1 MLIALCPGDGVGP
14 EVIAEAVRVLK
25 AVSGDS
31 LILEESPVGG
41 AAYRAYGHP
50 LPAATLDLARR
61 ADAILFGAV
70 GDATL
75 DSLERRLRPE
85 QAILGLRRE
94 FGLFANLRPTRIFPE
109 LVEGSVLRP
118 DIARGMDMLIVRESN
133 GDVYF
138 GDKGRRMT
146 STGRRQ
152 AYDLMS
158 YDEDEIMRVARVGFE
173 AARARRNKLCSVG
186 KANVLETS
194 ELWRDV
200 VSEVSAGFPDVELKH
215 MYADNAAMQ
224 FVRNPGQFDVIV
236 TGNLFGDILSDEAS
250 MCAGSIGMQP
260 SATLGTGSKGLYEPI
275 HGSAPDIAGAG
286 IANPLGAILSASMM
300 LRYSLGRPLDAV
312 RIQDA
317 VAKAIKSGART
328 RDIGG
333 AMSTS
338 QMGDAVLAAI
348 T

>member
-118 DIARGMDMLIVRESN
+118 DIARSMDMLIVRESN

-173 AARARRNKLCSVG
+173 AARARRKKLCSVG

-224 FVRNPGQFDVIV
+224 LVRNPGQFDVIV

-260 SATLGTGSKGLYEPI
+260 SATLGAGSKGLYEPI

-333 AMSTS
+333 TMSTS

-348 T
+348 R

>member
-31 LILEESPVGG
+31 LTLEESPVGG

-94 FGLFANLRPTRIFPE
+94 FGLFANLRPARIFPE

-138 GDKGRRMT
+138 GDKGRRIT

-173 AARARRNKLCSVG
+173 AARARRKKLCSVG

-200 VSEVSAGFPDVELKH
+200 VTEVSAGFPDVELKH

-224 FVRNPGQFDVIV
+224 LMRNPGQFDVIV

-260 SATLGTGSKGLYEPI
+260 SATLGAGSKGLYEPI

-300 LRYSLGRPLDAV
+300 LRYSLGRPPDAV

-333 AMSTS
+333 TMSTS

-348 T
+348 R

>member
-31 LILEESPVGG
+31 LTLEESPVGG

-173 AARARRNKLCSVG
+173 AARARRRKLCSVG

-224 FVRNPGQFDVIV
+224 LMRNPGQFDVIV

-260 SATLGTGSKGLYEPI
+260 SATLGAGSKGLYEPI

-286 IANPLGAILSASMM
+286 IANPLGAILSTSMM

-333 AMSTS
+333 TMSTS

>member
-31 LILEESPVGG
+31 LTLEESPVGG

-118 DIARGMDMLIVRESN
+118 DIARSMDMLIVRESN

-173 AARARRNKLCSVG
+173 AARARRKKLCSVG

-200 VSEVSAGFPDVELKH
+200 VTEVSAGFPDVELKH

-224 FVRNPGQFDVIV
+224 LMRNPGQFDVIV

-260 SATLGTGSKGLYEPI
+260 SATLGAGSKGLYEPI

-333 AMSTS
+333 TMSTS

-348 T
+348 R

>member
-25 AVSGDS
+25 AVSGES
-31 LILEESPVGG
+31 LTLEESPVGG

-158 YDEDEIMRVARVGFE
+158 YDEDEIVRVARVGFE
-173 AARARRNKLCSVG
+173 AARARRRKLCSVG

-224 FVRNPGQFDVIV
+224 LVRNPGQFDVIV

-260 SATLGTGSKGLYEPI
+260 SATLGAGSKGLYEPI

-300 LRYSLGRPLDAV
+300 LRYSLGRPQDAV
-312 RIQDA
+312 RIEDA

-333 AMSTS
+333 TMSTS

-348 T
+348 R

>member
-14 EVIAEAVRVLK
+14 EVIAEAVRILK
-25 AVSGDS
+25 VVSGDS
-31 LILEESPVGG
+31 LTLEESPVGG

-118 DIARGMDMLIVRESN
+118 DIARGMDLLIVRESN

-173 AARARRNKLCSVG
+173 AARARRKKLCSVG

-200 VSEVSAGFPDVELKH
+200 VSEVSAGFPDVELRH

-224 FVRNPGQFDVIV
+224 LVRNPGQFDVIV

-260 SATLGTGSKGLYEPI
+260 SATLGAGSKGLYEPI

-300 LRYSLGRPLDAV
+300 LRYSLSRPLDAV
-312 RIQDA
+312 RIEDA

-333 AMSTS
+333 TMSTS

>member
-31 LILEESPVGG
+31 LTLEESPVGG

-94 FGLFANLRPTRIFPE
+94 FGLFANLRPARIFPE

-158 YDEDEIMRVARVGFE
+158 YDEDEIVRVARVGFE
-173 AARARRNKLCSVG
+173 AARGRRKKLCSVG

-224 FVRNPGQFDVIV
+224 LMRNPGQFDVIV

-260 SATLGTGSKGLYEPI
+260 SATLGAGSKGLYEPI

-333 AMSTS
+333 TMSTS

-348 T
+348 R